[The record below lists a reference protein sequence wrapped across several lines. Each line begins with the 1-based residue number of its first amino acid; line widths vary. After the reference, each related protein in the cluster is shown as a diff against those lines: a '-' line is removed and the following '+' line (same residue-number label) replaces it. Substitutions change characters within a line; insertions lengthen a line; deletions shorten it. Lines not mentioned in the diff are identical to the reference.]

1 MMICVNMNFMF
12 NYVMV
17 MVKQPVK
24 KSTSSFQR

>member
-1 MMICVNMNFMF
+1 MNFMF